1 MSFRRDLARRS
12 PKEWAVRLV
21 LVVLAG
27 VFGYYSLT
35 FTLAQVVVKQ
45 NPELAYRLAPYD
57 GRVTAAYVTSLA
69 GPDATPRDR
78 ARADILAKRALWQDP
93 TAVGAVVT
101 LGINA
106 DARGDKAVARRY
118 FTYAQKLSRRDFRTQ
133 LWMIENAVERGDMPG
148 ALHEYDITLRV
159 FPTLDEILYP
169 VLASAS
175 SEPSIR
181 TELVKMLAGKPMWG
195 ESFINFVAGNG
206 PDPQATTALFLRLQ
220 RAGIP
225 IPEVA
230 SARAVDALI
239 VARQPEAA
247 WSYYAA
253 LRPGADRRRSRDP
266 QFLAMLERPSQLDWA
281 PINDGGLMTSI
292 QSGVF
297 DFAVPA
303 SVGGPMLRQLQL
315 LPPGSYRLT
324 GHSIGIEQ
332 ADGARPYWVLTCQ
345 SGREL
350 GRVEVPNSSVS
361 NGNFTGVFSVPAN
374 CPVQILMLMARPS
387 DAVAGLSGQFN
398 QVALVPA
405 GH

>member
-27 VFGYYSLT
+27 GLGYYSLT
-35 FTLAQVVVKQ
+35 FTLAQVMVKQ
-45 NPELAYRLAPYD
+45 NPGLAYLLAPYD
-57 GRVTAAYVTSLA
+57 GRVTAAYATLLA
-69 GPDATPRDR
+69 GPDATPKDR
-78 ARADILAKRALWQDP
+78 VRADTLAKRALRQDP
-93 TAVGAVVT
+93 TAVSAVAT

-106 DARGDKAVARRY
+106 DARGDKTVARRY
-118 FTYAQKLSRRDFRTQ
+118 FTYAQKLTRRDLRTQ
-133 LWMIENAVERGDMPG
+133 LWMIENAVERGNMPG
-148 ALHEYDITLRV
+148 ALHEYDVTLRV
-159 FPTLDEILYP
+159 FPNLDGMLYP

-175 SEPSIR
+175 SDPAIR
-181 TELVKMLAGKPMWG
+181 AELVKILAGKPMWG
-195 ESFINFVAGNG
+195 EGFINFVASNG
-206 PDPQATTALFLRLQ
+206 PDPQSTAALFLRLR
-220 RAGIP
+220 RAGVP
-225 IPEVA
+225 IPEK
-230 SARAVDALI
+230 ARAGTVDALI
-239 VARQPEAA
+239 AAGQRDAA
-247 WSYYAA
+247 WSYYTA
-253 LRPGADRRRSRDP
+253 LRPVADRRRSRDP
-266 QFLAMLERPSQLDWA
+266 QFVAMFERPSQLDWA
-281 PINDGGLMTSI
+281 PINDGGLTTSI

-297 DFAVPA
+297 DFAAPA
-303 SVGGPMLRQLQL
+303 SVGGPMLRQLQM

-361 NGNFTGVFSVPAN
+361 NGNFTGVFSVPAD
-374 CPVQILMLMARPS
+374 CPMQILMLMARPS
-387 DAVAGLSGQFN
+387 DAVAGLSGQFD